1 MHNTHGNYIISLGN
15 LCRWLG
21 KYAESLGV
29 DIFPGTAGSEV
40 LLNPNDHVIGVA
52 TKDMGISKTG

>member
-29 DIFPGTAGSEV
+29 DIFPGTAGSDV
-40 LLNPNDHVIGVA
+40 LINQ
-52 TKDMGISKTG
+52 